1 MIYAG
6 VDIGGTNI
14 KIGLIDSER
23 ELIVADLSIKTRADR
38 PHGEILE
45 DIVSSLRKL
54 CASADVD
61 YHSVAGI
68 GLGIPGIVDQHTGT
82 VSYCANLGWRDIP
95 VTHLVEVISGKHAE
109 AANDA
114 NCAAWGEYKF
124 GCCKGMRNVILI
136 TLGTGVGSGIILDGK
151 LFGGIATAG
160 GEAGHMIIVK
170 DGLQCNCGL
179 RGCWERYAS
188 ATALVEQTKQ
198 AIEAH
203 PYSALADVAA
213 KSGKVTARTA
223 FAALEKGDEVA
234 KKVVDDYIDYI
245 VTGLINLGNIFH
257 PNAFVIGGGVS
268 NEGAP
273 LIDPIEDKLNAGLIA
288 SAHNPRVRV
297 LQAAL
302 GNKAG
307 MMGAA
312 ALAMQNQMS

>member
-14 KIGLIDSER
+14 KIGLVDGEGNIIADNSIKTNAGRPHSEI
-23 ELIVADLSIKTRADR
+23 LDDIVADIRR
-38 PHGEILE
+38 
-45 DIVSSLRKL
+45 L
-54 CASADVD
+54 CDNAGVD
-61 YHSVAGI
+61 FHEVDGI
-68 GLGIPGIVDQHTGT
+68 GLGIPGIVDQRTGT

-95 VTHLVEVISGKHAE
+95 VTHLIEVISGKHAE

-114 NCAAWGEYKF
+114 NCAAWGEYMY
-124 GCCKGMRNVILI
+124 GSCRGMRNVILI

-188 ATALVEQTKQ
+188 ATALVEQTKA

-203 PYSALADVAA
+203 PYSLMAEIARRN
-213 KSGKVTARTA
+213 GKITARTA
-223 FAALEKGDEVA
+223 FAALEKGDAEA
-234 KKVVDDYIDYI
+234 KKVVDRYIDYV

-273 LIDPIEDKLNAGLIA
+273 LIAPLEDKLNAGLIA

-297 LQAAL
+297 LQASL

-307 MMGAA
+307 LMGAA
-312 ALAMQNQMS
+312 ALVMEKRD